1 MSARLEYTS
10 EHRQFRDMVH
20 DFVQQTVVPAHED
33 WEKAGCVDR
42 SLFTEAGKLGLLAFS
57 VPEEF
62 GGAGVEDFRYNAIV
76 VDELQRAGAAAEAI
90 ALSLQNDIVLPYLTE
105 LTTPEQKQRWL
116 PGVVTGETVI
126 GIAMTEPGAGSDL
139 AGIRTTA
146 VRDGDHYVLNGAKT
160 FISNGQT
167 GDLFVVAARTG
178 PDRHKGLSL
187 FVVDPDTPGFSR
199 GRNLEKIGLHAQDT
213 SELSFTDMRVPVDD
227 LLGEEGRG
235 FYQLMNNLP
244 QERLSL
250 AVGAVAAAEGVLAE
264 TLELRQAAQGF
275 WLPHFGFAEHSVRA
289 RRAGDRNRCRAY
301 LSRRLHR
308 RTSDR
313 RADCGAGGAAEMVD
327 HRTSGAYRR
336 PLSATAWWV
345 RIHAGVSSVACV
357 CRCPHPDD
365 LRWDHRDHEDDRRQ
379 GPRDLK
385 SGPPR
390 SLSPTTFFFPFV
402 STGDITAGDIAVHT
416 FSKTGGTQ
424 LTVLM

>member
-1 MSARLEYTS
+1 M
-10 EHRQFRDMVH
+10 
-20 DFVQQTVVPAHED
+20 
-33 WEKAGCVDR
+33 DR

-90 ALSLQNDIVLPYLTE
+90 ALSLQNDIVLPYLTD
-105 LTTPEQKQRWL
+105 LTTAEQKQRWL

-146 VRDGDHYVLNGAKT
+146 TRDGDHYVVNGAKT

-178 PDRHKGLSL
+178 ADRHKGLSL
-187 FVVDPDTPGFSR
+187 LVVDPGMPGFDR

-213 SELSFTDMRVPVDD
+213 SELSFTDMRVPVDN

-264 TLELRQAAQGF
+264 TLDYVKQRKAFGSAISGLQNTQFVLAELATEIDVARTY
-275 WLPHFGFAEHSVRA
+275 LDDCIAEHLMGELTAARAAKLKWWTTELQVRTADRCLQLHGGYGYMREYPVSRAFVDA
-289 RRAGDRNRCRAY
+289 RIQTIY
-301 LSRRLHR
+301 
-308 RTSDR
+308 
-313 RADCGAGGAAEMVD
+313 
-327 HRTSGAYRR
+327 
-336 PLSATAWWV
+336 
-345 RIHAGVSSVACV
+345 
-357 CRCPHPDD
+357 
-365 LRWDHRDHEDDRRQ
+365 
-379 GPRDLK
+379 
-385 SGPPR
+385 
-390 SLSPTTFFFPFV
+390 
-402 STGDITAGDIAVHT
+402 
-416 FSKTGGTQ
+416 GGTTEIMKTIVAKD
-424 LTVLM
+424 LGI